1 MEKED
6 GELEMLLS
14 FDISMMFQS
23 HIVRGN
29 MREEQIT
36 HEEYIICVNEL

>member
-1 MEKED
+1 MEKD
-6 GELEMLLS
+6 NGELEMLLS

-29 MREEQIT
+29 MREEIT